1 MTTTSLK
8 APINWIAFKERK
20 DSLEKRLLSTPKKK
34 ALLFNHVLTKSL
46 RDGSENVFALKRYK
60 DPVLCPVVALEV
72 YIKMCDIRRGYLFRP
87 ISPSGDILPGPFDS
101 SAAQAR
107 RLLVRVTPISLP

>member
-8 APINWIAFKERK
+8 VPINWIASKERK

-60 DPVLCPVVALEV
+60 DPVL
-72 YIKMCDIRRGYLFRP
+72 
-87 ISPSGDILPGPFDS
+87 
-101 SAAQAR
+101 
-107 RLLVRVTPISLP
+107 